1 MCTAHFK
8 KRHNLT
14 TAIIFEALCLVPIDK
29 IIFWQKALP
38 SINLRQT
45 AKIIKKYAQKS
56 TFNLNISN
64 PYTLLMVGDGGY
76 NMSLFW
82 EDVNKAL
89 IRGLDVDLT
98 RSLRQTNSSVL
109 KSISFDDKGVSER
122 ITHSAWRCKPHP
134 YGGAR
139 LSSRITASRINFI
152 NNIRGLMAVIASV
165 RHKRWCAPYVRF
177 SSLTGAAIA
186 AAPALR
192 KGR

>member
-1 MCTAHFK
+1 MVLAIGQ
-8 KRHNLT
+8 KRYNIFGRAVIGAALT
-14 TAIIFEALCLVPIDK
+14 VPIDK

-64 PYTLLMVGDGGY
+64 SYTLLMVGDGGY

-139 LSSRITASRINFI
+139 LSGRITASRINI
-152 NNIRGLMAVIASV
+152 ITDIRGLMAVIASV